1 MSDATTNMV
10 DRLIGAVTVCPC
22 CAAPGRL
29 KLDRHGRP
37 FQRCTLCGLLVFLKT
52 GTALAGW
59 ARLAAHV
66 RANRAPWR
74 VAVERDLAAGLD
86 DQYGVGAHGAL
97 ETAVPVVVPA
107 PAPPLPVVPTDRKEG
122 TASWRT

>member
-1 MSDATTNMV
+1 MPGAATNMV
-10 DRLIGAVTVCPC
+10 ERLIASVDVCPAC
-22 CAAPGRL
+22 GAPGRL
-29 KLDRHGRP
+29 KLDRHGKP
-37 FQRCTLCGLLVFLKT
+37 FQRCTLCGLLTFIKT

-97 ETAVPVVVPA
+97 ETAVPVGPPTTVHPPVACA
-107 PAPPLPVVPTDRKEG
+107 PRKEG
-122 TASWRT
+122 APSWKT